1 MVGLNNMDN
10 TNSAIYGVVGNP
22 ISHSKSPSIH
32 QTFALQ
38 TKQSVEYKPFLVA
51 VDGFEQAI
59 AGFIA
64 SGISG
69 VNVTVPFKENAWAIA
84 TKLSKQAQLAGA
96 VNTLSFKDGEIF
108 GDNTDGVG
116 LVSDLKNNHGF
127 DFTGKKVLVLG
138 AGGAVRGVL
147 GPIIQENPAS
157 ITIANRTLSKAKQLE
172 KIFANDYSISS
183 SEFGD
188 LDTSYD
194 LIINGTSASLNN
206 ELPPIPEVVV
216 SSHSVLYD
224 MMYSQQTTTFNQWG
238 QDLNA
243 GSTIDGLGML
253 VEQAAEAF
261 YIWRGIRPVTNDV
274 FTRLRGHK

>member
-1 MVGLNNMDN
+1 VVRLIFMDN
-10 TNSAIYGVVGNP
+10 TNTAKYGVVGNP

-38 TKQSVEYKPFLVA
+38 TKQDISYKPFLVA
-51 VDGFEQAI
+51 VGDFEQAVTD
-59 AGFIA
+59 FIA
-64 SGISG
+64 SGVSG
-69 VNVTVPFKENAWAIA
+69 VNVTVPFKEDAWNLA
-84 TKLSKQAQLAGA
+84 TKLSSRALLAGA

-108 GDNTDGVG
+108 GDNTDGIG
-116 LVSDLKNNHGF
+116 LVRDLKNNHGF
-127 DFTGKKVLVLG
+127 DFAGKKVLLLG

-157 ITIANRTLSKAKQLE
+157 LTIANRTLSKAEQLKQ
-172 KIFANDYSISS
+172 IFVSDFAISS
-183 SEFGD
+183 CKYCD
-188 LDTSYD
+188 LDSSYD

-216 SSHSVLYD
+216 GSSTVLYD
-224 MMYSQQTTTFNQWG
+224 MMYSQQTTTFNHWG
-238 QDLNA
+238 QNLNA

-261 YIWRGIRPVTNDV
+261 YIWRGVRPVTDDV
-274 FTRLRGHK
+274 FTKLRNH

>member
-1 MVGLNNMDN
+1 MVGLINMDN
-10 TNSAIYGVVGNP
+10 TNTAVYGVVGNP

-32 QTFALQ
+32 QSFALQ
-38 TKQSVEYKPFLVA
+38 TKQDISYKPFLVE
-51 VDGFEQAI
+51 VGGFERAI
-59 AGFIA
+59 TNFIT
-64 SGISG
+64 SG
-69 VNVTVPFKENAWAIA
+69 VSGLNVTVPFKEDAWAIA
-84 TKLSKQAQLAGA
+84 TKLSQQAQLAGA
-96 VNTLSFKDGEIF
+96 VNTLSFKDGEIL

-127 DFTGKKVLVLG
+127 DFAGKKVLVLG

-157 ITIANRTLSKAKQLE
+157 ITIANRTLSKAQQLE
-172 KIFANDYSISS
+172 QIFANDFSISS
-183 SEFGD
+183 SEYGD

-216 SSHSVLYD
+216 GAHSVLYD
-224 MMYSQQTTTFNQWG
+224 MMYSQQTTAFNQWG
-238 QDLNA
+238 QGLNA
-243 GSTIDGLGML
+243 SSTIDGLGML

-261 YIWRGIRPVTNDV
+261 YIWRGIRPVTSDV
-274 FTRLRGHK
+274 FSKFRSK